1 MSIRFVRNGKW
12 ENFGTCLYALVDSG
26 GPWPPKQL
34 IISLHLSPWEA
45 RMLHFIHVWNLL
57 TLIDIPSAS
66 NILSTTSVFYET
78 FLLLFLFIFTIKA
91 MIKRPKSGNQYDM
104 RHYT

>member
-1 MSIRFVRNGKW
+1 MASNAVNYFA
-12 ENFGTCLYALVDSG
+12 T
-26 GPWPPKQL
+26 
-34 IISLHLSPWEA
+34 LSTWEA

-66 NILSTTSVFYET
+66 NIHNTTSVFYET
-78 FLLLFLFIFTIKA
+78 VLLLFLFIFTIKA
-91 MIKRPKSGNQYDM
+91 MIKRIKLGNLYDL